1 MRPSPQEASSAMSST
16 KCSLTRS
23 GVGTCLGLRFLRAF
37 RSTRVGLNASSYDS
51 YLSKSSLRYEW
62 VELVDN
68 VGFLA
73 ITHTRIAGRPDGDP
87 CAGIRERG
95 GIETSASLVSRAG
108 RVRLM
113 CGEAIQF
120 EVIRGRSANLA
131 ESRRTLRDK
140 NFDLGCHVERLLSC
154 VSIAAPKCS
163 REVWNCQ
170 TNRYPGPGAQH
181 AATAGVRCC

>member
-73 ITHTRIAGRPDGDP
+73 IAHQ
-87 CAGIRERG
+87 ESRG
-95 GIETSASLVSRAG
+95 GQTAIPAPVSG
-108 RVRLM
+108 S
-113 CGEAIQF
+113 E
-120 EVIRGRSANLA
+120 A
-131 ESRRTLRDK
+131 ESKPAPHSCLERD
-140 NFDLGCHVERLLSC
+140 
-154 VSIAAPKCS
+154 
-163 REVWNCQ
+163 
-170 TNRYPGPGAQH
+170 
-181 AATAGVRCC
+181 